1 MTSGEHSEYF
11 QLLEN
16 RTSELYSLAQEARK
30 KGLDPKEYVE
40 IYKAQD
46 LASRVEGLIGLKGV
60 AERIRELDLKY
71 SREQTGFTIIEE
83 IVNGKYGK
91 FEDEKAADYAMRTA
105 LAIVTEGITAAPLQ
119 GIEKL
124 KIKTNPDGSKYLAV
138 YYAGPMRSA
147 GGTEQALTVLFAEKI
162 RKLLHLDRYKITEEE
177 IGRFIEE
184 LRLYERKVSNFQY
197 HPSDDDLR
205 RLLPNIPIEIT
216 GPQTDNIQVSVY
228 RNLPRIETNC
238 VRGGA
243 LRVVNDGVYG
253 KASKLKKV
261 VEKLGFTDWDW
272 LTKIKKEEKKE
283 EKEFTG
289 ISPDIKYLVDIVGG
303 RPIFAHP
310 SRFGGF
316 RLRYGRARNTGLAC
330 VGINPVT
337 MIILESFIA
346 VGTQLR
352 VERPGKSATITPVDG
367 IEGPIVKLKNGDVL
381 RLEDEVTAER
391 VKEQVDKILFLGDM
405 SVAYGEFLENN
416 HRLMPPGY
424 CEEIWAE
431 EMKLEIKQK
440 FNGRNDL
447 ASDRLGIMVE
457 RFNDFINHPT
467 LVKPTPEEALSISK
481 VLGAP
486 LHPRYTYFWE
496 RLKVEE
502 IIAIKKWFTSERQGN
517 RFKLPQKEVKEFLE
531 LACIPHRKV
540 EGMLVFDDLPILE
553 ALLSSEK
560 TSSLRSPLEF
570 LSETSGIV
578 LRAKGRSFIGA
589 RMGRPEKARERV
601 MSPPTHVLFPVGLAG
616 GPQRDL
622 VKAASNKSFVTT
634 INIRHCR
641 KCNRTTYERVCSIC
655 GEMTVKIYKC
665 NNCNQRNYFTCESG
679 KEVCPQCGAEAVPY
693 EQRSISLEEFP
704 KLVRKYGI
712 RKDAAI
718 KGVKG
723 LSNPT
728 KVPEILD
735 KGFLRSKHK
744 IFVYKDGTVRYDITN
759 APLTHFKPAEAHVS
773 VEKLKALGYTKDI
786 FGKDLNEPDQILEL
800 KVQDVIVPKSCGE
813 YLLRAARYVDEML
826 IKTYGMAPFYN
837 LNSYEDLV
845 GHIVIGLAPHTSAGI
860 IGRVIGFT
868 EAKVCYAHPFW
879 HAAKR
884 RNCDGD
890 EDAIMLALE
899 AFIDF
904 SKAYLP
910 DKIGGLMDAPLVV
923 TTTIDPTE
931 VDDECHN
938 METTAPLPLEFYR
951 MCEEYREPKEA
962 LKCLNI
968 VKDKL
973 RTPEQYSGLRFSIH
987 TERIDRGPLTTLY
1000 DQIKSMI
1007 DKVERQLCLADKI
1020 LAVDCTDVAER
1031 LLKHHFIPDLA
1042 GNLRAFSTQNL
1053 RCTKCGAKYRRMPLK
1068 GICLKC
1074 QGNVIL
1080 TVHQGNVK
1088 KYLEAATTLA
1098 ERYNL
1103 SPFVKQQIALIGRGL
1118 NMLINEDQEN
1128 EENRNAKN
1136 HSEKAIDLK
1145 QFIGSQ

>member
-1 MTSGEHSEYF
+1 MSLDMRSYF
-11 QLLEN
+11 ERLEKS
-16 RTSELYSLAQEARK
+16 TSELYFLAEEARK
-30 KGLDPKEYVE
+30 KGLDPTRGVE

-71 SREQTGFTIIEE
+71 PREQTGFIIIEE
-83 IVNGKYGK
+83 IINGKYGK
-91 FEDEKAADYAMRTA
+91 FDDEKAADYAMRTA

-261 VEKLGFTDWDW
+261 VDKLGFTDWDW

-283 EKEFTG
+283 EKEFIG
-289 ISPDIKYLVDIVGG
+289 IAPDIKYLVDIVGG
-303 RPIFAHP
+303 RPIFSHP

-330 VGINPVT
+330 VGINPAT
-337 MIILESFIA
+337 MVILESFIA

-367 IEGPIVKLKNGDVL
+367 IEGPVVRLKNGDVV
-381 RLEDEVTAER
+381 RVEDEVTAGRIKDDVE
-391 VKEQVDKILFLGDM
+391 KILFLGDM
-405 SVAYGEFLENN
+405 AVAVGEFLENN
-416 HRLMPPGY
+416 HRLMPAGY

-431 EMKLEIKQK
+431 ELKLAIKQK
-440 FNGRNDL
+440 FNGRYDL
-447 ASDRLGIMVE
+447 ASDHLKIMVE
-457 RFNDFINHPT
+457 RLQNFANLPT
-467 LVKPTPEEALSISK
+467 AIKPSPDEALALSRA
-481 VLGAP
+481 LGIP

-502 IIAIKKWFTSERQGN
+502 LKQIIGWLRRSKEEGN
-517 RFKLPQKEVKEFLE
+517 KFGLPPVEVKEALE
-531 LACIPHRKV
+531 RACVPHKIR
-540 EGMLVFDDLPILE
+540 EGKIIFDDYPIIE
-553 ALLSSEK
+553 ALFGPHKESAQN
-560 TSSLRSPLEF
+560 SPLRY
-570 LSETSGIV
+570 LSEISGI
-578 LRAKGRSFIGA
+578 LLKEKGKSFIGA

-616 GPQRDL
+616 GPQRD
-622 VKAASNKSFVTT
+622 VSKAFASKSFVTT
-634 INIRHCR
+634 ISIRYCKR
-641 KCNRTTYERVCSIC
+641 CNRISYERIC
-655 GEMTVKIYKC
+655 PLCGDLTAKAYTC
-665 NNCNQRNYFTCESG
+665 PNCNQKQYFTISG
-679 KEVCPQCGAEAVPY
+679 EEAVCPKCGASAIPY
-693 EQRSISLEEFP
+693 EQRSISLDEYP
-704 KLVRKYGI
+704 KLIKKYEAS
-712 RKDAAI
+712 KDLTV

-728 KVPEILD
+728 KVPELLD
-735 KGFLRSKHK
+735 KGILRSKYK

-759 APLTHFKPAEAHVS
+759 APLTHFKPSEAHIDVKRLR
-773 VEKLKALGYTKDI
+773 ELGYAHDI
-786 FGKDLNEPDQILEL
+786 FGKELTDENQIVEL
-800 KVQDVIVPKSCGE
+800 MVQDIIVPKSCGE
-813 YLLRAARYVDEML
+813 YLFRATKYVDEML
-826 IKTYGMAPFYN
+826 AKTYGLEPFYK
-837 LNSYEDLV
+837 LKKYEDLV

-860 IGRVIGFT
+860 IGRIIGFT
-868 EAKVCYAHPFW
+868 DARVCYAHPFW

-890 EDAIMLALE
+890 EDAVMLALE

-938 METTAPLPLEFYR
+938 METTAPLPLEFFR
-951 MCEEYREPKEA
+951 MCEEYKDPKDA
-962 LKCLNI
+962 LKVINV
-968 VKDKL
+968 VKDRL
-973 RTPEQYSGLRFSIH
+973 RTPEQYSGMKFSIQ
-987 TERIDRGPLTTLY
+987 TERIDSGPLTTLY
-1000 DQIKSMI
+1000 DKIKSMI
-1007 DKVERQLCLADKI
+1007 DKVEKQLCLADKI
-1020 LAVDCTDVAER
+1020 LAVDCRDVAER

-1042 GNLRAFSTQNL
+1042 GNLRAFSTQSL
-1053 RCTKCGAKYRRMPLK
+1053 RCTKCGARYRRVPLK
-1068 GICLKC
+1068 GVCVKC

-1080 TVHQGNVK
+1080 TVHEGNVK
-1088 KYLEAATTLA
+1088 KYLEAATSLA

-1103 SPFVKQQIALIGRGL
+1103 SPFVKQQIALIGKGL
-1118 NMLINEDQEN
+1118 SELIDDGQNGERKEQ
-1128 EENRNAKN
+1128 KKGP
-1136 HSEKAIDLK
+1136 EKVIELG
-1145 QFIGSQ
+1145 QFMKSQ

>member
-1 MTSGEHSEYF
+1 MKPEAHLEYF
-11 QLLEN
+11 QTLE
-16 RTSELYSLAQEARK
+16 RSASDLYSLAQDARK
-30 KGLDPKEYVE
+30 RGLDPKEHVE

-71 SREQTGFTIIEE
+71 PREQTGFTIIEE
-83 IVNGKYGK
+83 IINGKFGK

-124 KIKTNPDGSKYLAV
+124 KIKSNPDGSKYLAV

-177 IGRFIEE
+177 IGRFVEE

-205 RLLPNIPIEIT
+205 RVLPNIPVEIT

-261 VEKLGFTDWDW
+261 VDKLGFTDWDW

-289 ISPDIKYLVDIVGG
+289 IAPDIKYLVDIVGG
-303 RPIFAHP
+303 RPIFSHP

-367 IEGPIVKLKNGDVL
+367 IEGPIVMLKKGDVI
-381 RLEDEVTAER
+381 RLEDQVTAESL
-391 VKEQVDKILFLGDM
+391 KEQVDKILFLGDM
-405 SVAYGEFLENN
+405 SVAVGEFLENN

-431 EMKLEIKQK
+431 ELKLAIKQK
-440 FNGRNDL
+440 FNGRDDL
-447 ASDRLGIMVE
+447 ASDNLGIMVE
-457 RFNDFINHPT
+457 RLDNFLRFPT
-467 LVKPTPEEALSISK
+467 MVKPTPEEALVISK
-481 VLGAP
+481 ILGIP

-496 RLKVEE
+496 RLRVEE
-502 IIAIKKWFTSERQGN
+502 IIVIKRWFNSEREGN
-517 RFKLPQKEVKEFLE
+517 KLRSPQKEVKELLE
-531 LACIPHRKV
+531 RACIPHRIA
-540 EGMLVFDDLPILE
+540 EERLAFDDLPILE
-553 ALLSSEK
+553 ALLGTEK
-560 TSSLRSPLEF
+560 TSPLQSPLEY
-570 LSETSGIV
+570 LTHVSGIV
-578 LRAKGRSFIGA
+578 LKAKGRTFIGA
-589 RMGRPEKARERV
+589 RMGRPEKARERL

-622 VKAASNKSFVTT
+622 VKASASKSFVTT
-634 INIRHCR
+634 INIRHCK
-641 KCNRTTYERVCSIC
+641 KCNRITYERLCSSC
-655 GEMTVKIYKC
+655 GEMTVKVYVC
-665 NNCNQRNYFTCESG
+665 TNCKQKDYFTCENE
-679 KEVCPQCGAEAVPY
+679 KEVCPRCGSNAMPY
-693 EQRSISLEEFP
+693 EQRSISLEGLP
-704 KLVRKYGI
+704 NLIKKYDSGKELI
-712 RKDAAI
+712 V

-735 KGFLRSKHK
+735 KGILRSKHRVY
-744 IFVYKDGTVRYDITN
+744 VYKDGTVRYDITN
-759 APLTHFKPAEAHVS
+759 APLTHFKPSEAHVGIQ
-773 VEKLKALGYTKDI
+773 KLKELGYTKDA
-786 FGKDLNEPDQILEL
+786 FGEELKSSDQILEL
-800 KVQDVIVPKSCGE
+800 KVQDIIVPKSCGE
-813 YLLRAARYVDEML
+813 YLFRTSKYVDEML
-826 IKTYGMAPFYN
+826 VKTYGMKPFYN
-837 LNSYEDLV
+837 LNNYEELI
-845 GHIVIGLAPHTSAGI
+845 GNIIIGLAPHTSAGI
-860 IGRVIGFT
+860 IGRIVGFT

-938 METTAPLPLEFYR
+938 MEITAPLPLEFYR
-951 MCEEYREPKEA
+951 MCEEYKEPKEA
-962 LKCLNI
+962 LKCLSI
-968 VKDKL
+968 VKDRL
-973 RTPEQYSGLRFSIH
+973 RTPEQYSGLKFSIH
-987 TERIDRGPLTTLY
+987 TERIDQGPLTTSY
-1000 DQIKSMI
+1000 DKIKSMI
-1007 DKVERQLCLADKI
+1007 DKVEKQLSLADKI
-1020 LAVDCTDVAER
+1020 LAVDSIDVVER

-1042 GNLRAFSTQNL
+1042 GNLRAFSTQTI

-1068 GICLKC
+1068 GICLRC

-1088 KYLEAATTLA
+1088 KYLEAATSLA

-1118 NMLINEDQEN
+1118 DSLINENLDID
-1128 EENRNAKN
+1128 
-1136 HSEKAIDLK
+1136 EKSASKKHFERSLDLK
-1145 QFIGSQ
+1145 HFMESQ